1 MNVKCAGS
9 ITTYTSNRDL
19 RIDHKDSA
27 LELRRDWG
35 RQIQLASFFMIPASP
50 VPLLLHFVNLPRSA
64 NSLSGTQAGVLMAS
78 LLFGF
83 GVITFLLGS
92 ILKNRFGSLLKI
104 EKHANRAS
112 VSYRQS
118 PFDLKQVAIG
128 YRYGTTMMAA
138 KRQPVEELGLIV
150 YANSATPYFYPF
162 VGSTL
167 RGYLVEVGNQLAD
180 DLGLE
185 YLNLGKMS
193 I

>member
-1 MNVKCAGS
+1 
-9 ITTYTSNRDL
+9 
-19 RIDHKDSA
+19 
-27 LELRRDWG
+27 
-35 RQIQLASFFMIPASP
+35 
-50 VPLLLHFVNLPRSA
+50 
-64 NSLSGTQAGVLMAS
+64 
-78 LLFGF
+78 
-83 GVITFLLGS
+83 
-92 ILKNRFGSLLKI
+92 
-104 EKHANRAS
+104 
-112 VSYRQS
+112 
-118 PFDLKQVAIG
+118 
-128 YRYGTTMMAA
+128 MMAA